1 VVLKKFDL
9 PAFKPFTLFSI
20 HSYRGTPK
28 MFKEIL
34 LPATF
39 VCMSFSAISQ
49 TAPAIDKALRD
60 PKRTESEAKAD
71 VYLHKQHVIADS
83 LPPAPAPVTTLE
95 KRKKKNCKRKPN
107 A

>member
-1 VVLKKFDL
+1 MFKKF
-9 PAFKPFTLFSI
+9 
-20 HSYRGTPK
+20 
-28 MFKEIL
+28 L

-60 PKRTESEAKAD
+60 PERSENAAKAD
-71 VYLHKQHVIADS
+71 VYLHKKHVIADS
-83 LPPAPAPVTTLE
+83 LPPAPAPVTKME
-95 KRKKKNCKRKPN
+95 KRKKKSCKRKPN